1 MDSTTTLLIINPKA
15 GTDSKRGIEEMVTTR
30 LGFRPEVAYTSGCVA
45 RPIYSHRKRLHAV
58 SPQ

>member
-30 LGFRPEVAYTSGCVA
+30 LGFRPEVA
-45 RPIYSHRKRLHAV
+45 
-58 SPQ
+58 